1 MTHIWGPVEW
11 WKAVFDSYTSENGE
25 LVLTLSDGTTRK
37 MNDWNE
43 DTQTTLMKLKDL
55 NAGDAINV
63 ATWGGMNEAEW
74 FCDVEKIN
82 L

>member
-1 MTHIWGPVEW
+1 MTHIWGTLEW
-11 WKAVFDSYTSENGE
+11 WEATFASYKSDNGV

-37 MNDWNE
+37 MNDWDE
-43 DTQTTLMKLKDL
+43 DTQDTLMKLKKL
-55 NAGDAINV
+55 KRGDAIYV
-63 ATWGGMNEAEW
+63 ATWGGFKKAEW